1 MSDRQT
7 AREDKGVQ
15 RDREPEQAVP
25 PDGRHTNAF
34 GEERTSDAAHRT
46 RGNGA
51 TNDQAMTSMEPP
63 SPDAM
68 THPRFTS
75 GTKSSG
81 TKSSLCASER
91 PWAQRPGAFAC
102 SGANATRDS
111 RTGPRAVV
119 NGNHVPVSQ
128 ADGHPGMWLDAG

>member
-1 MSDRQT
+1 MDMPMSDRQT

-25 PDGRHTNAF
+25 PDGRNTNAF
-34 GEERTSDAAHRT
+34 GEERESNAAHSA

-63 SPDAM
+63 SPDAT

-91 PWAQRPGAFAC
+91 PWAEQPGAFAFPGASHSRAPHAGPHA
-102 SGANATRDS
+102 SGKHHRS
-111 RTGPRAVV
+111 
-119 NGNHVPVSQ
+119 
-128 ADGHPGMWLDAG
+128 